1 MNGVQ
6 TRFKCKLDV
15 KRCKRFVFPPSSLL
29 PRSNALKTKAIRYF
43 QTDRTLTR
51 IVSPPL
57 PSTDRTW
64 ERIHNYNI
72 GLDFGFL
79 RNRLTGTAEIF
90 WKKSDNMLIDVIYPG
105 ILGDKAP
112 TANYG
117 AFKAHGWEGM
127 INWSDKIGKVN
138 YHIGGTFTYTTN
150 ELVDNGGSGAIK
162 AGVRS
167 DREGYPL
174 NSVFG
179 LRYCGK
185 IQTEEQLK
193 KYVDKYKNTSTI
205 GTLNNLRLGDNMFE
219 DVNKDGKLT
228 EEDLVYLGTDDPK
241 VQFSINAGLEWNGFD
256 LAIVFQGAGKRT
268 IWREESTWRIPMR
281 AVYLNTSDQ
290 HIGNTWSPDN
300 PGAFFPALTN
310 QSELNNYNYQCSSW
324 SVEDGA
330 YLRLKNVTLGYSLPA
345 SLLAKTKILSKAR
358 VYVTG
363 SDLWEHSKINDGWD
377 PEANRK
383 VDNSKRYPFLRT
395 VTFGLNLT
403 F

>member
-1 MNGVQ
+1 
-6 TRFKCKLDV
+6 
-15 KRCKRFVFPPSSLL
+15 
-29 PRSNALKTKAIRYF
+29 
-43 QTDRTLTR
+43 
-51 IVSPPL
+51 
-57 PSTDRTW
+57 
-64 ERIHNYNI
+64 
-72 GLDFGFL
+72 
-79 RNRLTGTAEIF
+79 
-90 WKKSDNMLIDVIYPG
+90 
-105 ILGDKAP
+105 
-112 TANYG
+112 
-117 AFKAHGWEGM
+117 
-127 INWSDKIGKVN
+127 
-138 YHIGGTFTYTTN
+138 
-150 ELVDNGGSGAIK
+150 
-162 AGVRS
+162 
-167 DREGYPL
+167 
-174 NSVFG
+174 
-179 LRYCGK
+179 
-185 IQTEEQLK
+185 
-193 KYVDKYKNTSTI
+193 
-205 GTLNNLRLGDNMFE
+205 MFE